1 MGEEQR
7 PSKRRRW
14 PGRLLVGVLVFAA
27 LLYVGGGW
35 YFSNLIDSRALDG
48 AARREDFAHPTY
60 DLTITG
66 IGPSSIQLTPIGDGP
81 SSLALNGSWGLR
93 WDGGYGQV
101 GDVQATGLGPDAN
114 AVERR
119 FRLFSGTSPGQ
130 GTQAQLDP
138 RAYPEGPWNVN
149 VPYDDVK
156 VKGPLGDYPAWY
168 TDGVRD
174 TWVILVHGN
183 STSRLDNVR
192 MLRALFDAGYPTLT
206 ISYRNDP
213 DTPEDPSGKL
223 RYGLTEWADLEA
235 AVVHAQK
242 QGAKDVVLYGDSM
255 GGGVIAEFLRRSDL
269 APKVRAVVF
278 DAPMLDFSQ
287 TVDDNASRETLPVL
301 PLPLPP
307 SLVATAKWMAGW
319 RFDVDWRAMD
329 YLSDPSVYDVP
340 FLVFHGDADTTVPI
354 ATSQAF
360 AAARPDLVTLVTCP
374 GANHIECWNVDRAVY
389 EAQMLAFVKANTR

>member
-7 PSKRRRW
+7 PAKRRRW
-14 PGRLLVGVLVFAA
+14 PGRLLAGVLVFAA
-27 LLYVGGGW
+27 LFYIGGGW

-48 AARREDFAHPTY
+48 AARREDFAHPAY
-60 DLTITG
+60 DLTVTG
-66 IGPSSIQLTPIGDGP
+66 ITSNSVQLTPIGDAP
-81 SSLALNGSWGLR
+81 SALALGGMWGLR

-101 GDVQATGLGPDAN
+101 FEVRQTGLGPDGN

-119 FRLFSGTSPGQ
+119 FRLFSGTPPGQ
-130 GTQAQLDP
+130 GTKAQMDP

-149 VPYDDVK
+149 VPYDDVT

-168 TDGVRD
+168 TDGTRD

-183 STSRLDNVR
+183 STARLDNVR
-192 MLRALFDAGYPTLT
+192 ILPALVTAGFPTLT

-213 DTPEDPSGKL
+213 GAPEDPSGML

-235 AVVHAQK
+235 AVKYVQAH
-242 QGAKDVVLYGDSM
+242 GAADVVLYGDSM

-269 APKVRAVVF
+269 APQVRAVVF
-278 DAPMLDFSQ
+278 DAPMLDFRQ
-287 TVDDNASRETLPVL
+287 TVDDNASRETLPGL

-307 SLVATAKWMAGW
+307 SLTATARWMASW
-319 RFDVDWRAMD
+319 RFGVDWPAMD

-340 FLVFHGDADTTVPI
+340 FLVFHGEEDTTVPI
-354 ATSQAF
+354 ATSEAF

-374 GANHIECWNVDRAVY
+374 GANHIECWNVDRVSY
-389 EAQMLAFVKANTR
+389 EDEVLAFLKANAG